1 MNHNENNDAKRELD
15 DNEELGANNVNDLMV
30 AAEAAASL
38 SLSHLVGDY
47 GSSSEEEEEEQTKEE
62 FEDNAEIDLDGNDS
76 DDSSESDLDL
86 TEELAKMTAED
97 DVVSDRKL
105 KESYR
110 GPRTINEVEAYGS
123 GCSSSF
129 DFSIKLTE
137 EQLTRLDKSQL
148 SLAGRVRKHMVA
160 DRTVVVESLNGSPP
174 LSEGSVLLLHG
185 QFAGWNT
192 VRSLLL
198 GKIVSFDLDFE

>member
-1 MNHNENNDAKRELD
+1 MKHNENNDAKRELD

-47 GSSSEEEEEEQTKEE
+47 ESSSEEEEEKQTKKE
-62 FEDNAEIDLDGNDS
+62 FEDDAEIDLDGNDS

-105 KESYR
+105 KDSYR
-110 GPRTINEVEAYGS
+110 GPRTIHEVEAYGS
-123 GCSSSF
+123 GCSSY
-129 DFSIKLTE
+129 FSINISE
-137 EQLTRLDKSQL
+137 EQLTQLCKNQL

-160 DRTVVVESLNGSPP
+160 DRTVVVESLNGCPP
-174 LSEGSVLLLHG
+174 LSEGSVLLLYG

-198 GKIVSFDLDFE
+198 GKIVSFGLFFV